1 MKGQHQRKCFKKI
14 HCFFLL
20 LLDILQIV
28 SNVCTYFY
36 NGGGE
41 ISLYSGWHGGGRT
54 ENKPE
59 GVGVRIG
66 LYKAKVCLNFHLRTQ
81 VYS

>member
-41 ISLYSGWHGGGRT
+41 KYPFIKGGMEGEGQKTSLRVLVLG
-54 ENKPE
+54 
-59 GVGVRIG
+59 
-66 LYKAKVCLNFHLRTQ
+66 
-81 VYS
+81 